1 MGESSSSSP
10 EKGGSNSR
18 REPGRVL
25 PNRDNTGRPGE
36 KYIHLPIWHVCLPE
50 NAFWPMQ
57 YSNNFSKVY
66 VDYVSKWVEAK
77 ATRTNNSK
85 VVTEFLRSNIFVRFG
100 MPRAVVSD
108 RGTHFCNKTVAA
120 LFRKY
125 DVLHKVA
132 APHHLQTNDQA
143 EVSNREIKS
152 ILEKMV
158 RPDGKDWNLKLED
171 AL

>member
-1 MGESSSSSP
+1 MAFFPLSFGF
-10 EKGGSNSR
+10 
-18 REPGRVL
+18 V
-25 PNRDNTGRPGE
+25 
-36 KYIHLPIWHVCLPE
+36 YILL
-50 NAFWPMQ
+50 A
-57 YSNNFSKVY
+57 

-143 EVSNREIKS
+143 EVSNMEIKS